1 MIFKGG
7 PDPLSPP
14 LDPHKGSPDATVMV
28 NQNLNKNEKY
38 QQGRLNG
45 KKLSPAV
52 QGQLHEIAWCT
63 REIAVQRLACASN
76 PVSGCKRLSRASNHE
91 GQVFSC
97 NGFSI
102 DDKVRES
109 GSTLIAIIIILEC

>member
-1 MIFKGG
+1 MLISIENHITCDFPGG
-7 PDPLSPP
+7 SGPPIPP

-38 QQGRLNG
+38 HPRTTNRKTGN
-45 KKLSPAV
+45 KLSPAV

-91 GQVFSC
+91 RQVVSC
-97 NGFSI
+97 NGFSMV
-102 DDKVRES
+102 K
-109 GSTLIAIIIILEC
+109 